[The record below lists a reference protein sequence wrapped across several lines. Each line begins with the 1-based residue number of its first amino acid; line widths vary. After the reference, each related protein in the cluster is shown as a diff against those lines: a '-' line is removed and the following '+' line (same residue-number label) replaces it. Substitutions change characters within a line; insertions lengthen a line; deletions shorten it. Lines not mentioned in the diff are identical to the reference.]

1 MNNIFINLENINLIK
16 QGKKIVDDFS
26 LAISYREKINI
37 FGRNGTGKTSLLKLI
52 SGITCPSSG
61 KVTIDEN
68 TSIHEDLFY
77 IGHKYGLKNELSV
90 ADNIKYTLGFH
101 QRNLEEKYIID
112 ELDLYNIKDKFIT
125 KVKYL
130 SHGQKKIVSLV
141 QLSLLKNKIWILDEP
156 FTGLD
161 QNIIDTFIKKID
173 QHIADGGAVVITS
186 HNQKDKF
193 INVEL

>member
-1 MNNIFINLENINLIK
+1 MNSIFIKLDNISLIK
-16 QGKKIVDDFS
+16 QGKKIIGNFS
-26 LAISYREKINI
+26 MGISYGEKINI

-61 KVTIDEN
+61 KVIIDAN
-68 TSIHEDLFY
+68 ASIHEDLFY

-101 QRNLEEKYIID
+101 QQSLDEKYIID
-112 ELDLYNIKDKFIT
+112 ELDSYNIKDKFIT

-141 QLSLLKNKIWILDEP
+141 QLSLLKNKIWVLDEP

-173 QHIADGGAVVITS
+173 QHIADGGTVVITS

-193 INVEL
+193 TNIEL

>member
-1 MNNIFINLENINLIK
+1 MLRVSFFILKAHTRGGEATMKWCNLGDTWCSMEFWRTTEEA
-16 QGKKIVDDFS
+16 FS
-26 LAISYREKINI
+26 
-37 FGRNGTGKTSLLKLI
+37 SLLKLI

-130 SHGQKKIVSLV
+130 SHGQKKIVTLV
-141 QLSLLKNKIWILDEP
+141 QLSLLKNKIWVLDEP

-173 QHIADGGAVVITS
+173 QHIADGGTVVITS

-193 INVEL
+193 TNVEL

>member
-1 MNNIFINLENINLIK
+1 MYK
-16 QGKKIVDDFS
+16 RQ
-26 LAISYREKINI
+26 A
-37 FGRNGTGKTSLLKLI
+37 
-52 SGITCPSSG
+52 
-61 KVTIDEN
+61 
-68 TSIHEDLFY
+68 
-77 IGHKYGLKNELSV
+77 
-90 ADNIKYTLGFH
+90 
-101 QRNLEEKYIID
+101 EKYIIE

-173 QHIADGGAVVITS
+173 LHIADGGTVVITS

-193 INVEL
+193 TNVEL

>member
-1 MNNIFINLENINLIK
+1 MSNNFINLENIYLIK
-16 QGKKIVDDFS
+16 QEKKIIDDFS
-26 LAISYREKINI
+26 LCISYGEKINI
-37 FGRNGTGKTSLLKLI
+37 FGGNGTGKTSLLKLI
-52 SGITCPSSG
+52 SGITCPTSG

-68 TSIHEDLFY
+68 TSIHENLFY

-101 QRNLEEKYIID
+101 QRNLEDKYIID
-112 ELDLYNIKDKFIT
+112 ELDSYSIKDKFIS

-141 QLSLLKNKIWILDEP
+141 QLPLLRNKVWILDEP

-161 QNIIDTFIKKID
+161 QNIIDIFIEKID
-173 QHIADGGAVVITS
+173 LHIADGGTVVITS

-193 INVEL
+193 TNVEL

>member
-1 MNNIFINLENINLIK
+1 M
-16 QGKKIVDDFS
+16 
-26 LAISYREKINI
+26 
-37 FGRNGTGKTSLLKLI
+37 I

-101 QRNLEEKYIID
+101 QRYLEEKYIID

-141 QLSLLKNKIWILDEP
+141 QLSLLKNKIWVLDEP

-161 QNIIDTFIKKID
+161 QNIIDIFIKKID
-173 QHIADGGAVVITS
+173 LHIADGGTVVITS

-193 INVEL
+193 INLEL